1 MKFVAKPNSFP
12 ADTKAITKKEFLK
25 IKVGDKITLRWY
37 DSDETEAVALET
49 TRRND
54 RDTGKVLHKSGD
66 TYTVDREQV
75 TGVYENLLTALKD

>member
-25 IKVGDKITLRWY
+25 IKAGDKITLRWY

-49 TRRND
+49 TGLNHHD
-54 RDTGKVLHKSGD
+54 SVKVLYKSGD
-66 TYTVDREQV
+66 TDIVDRDQV

>member
-25 IKVGDKITLRWY
+25 IKAGDKITLRWY

-54 RDTGKVLHKSGD
+54 HDSVKVLHKSGD
-66 TYTVDREQV
+66 TGTVYRDQV

>member
-25 IKVGDKITLRWY
+25 IKAGDKITLRWY

-54 RDTGKVLHKSGD
+54 CDSVKVLYKSGD
-66 TYTVDREQV
+66 TDTVYRDQV
-75 TGVYENLLTALKD
+75 TGVYENLLIVLKD